1 MGRWAAGGGLGVGDR
16 SPEEGEERERGR
28 EEELWRDSVVWF
40 LGRRL
45 EVAGECRREMVGRRL
60 ERGKGVLGRVRGEM
74 VGGEGLGG
82 GGGGGGEYMG
92 GGGAGGRGQAGKVA
106 AMEEEDRRQIEQQLT
121 PEQLQLFAKENQDM
135 LKHYEDTL
143 DQVRYANTFS
153 DTNFRHRFFVQVLM
167 LATIST
173 E

>member
-1 MGRWAAGGGLGVGDR
+1 M
-16 SPEEGEERERGR
+16 EG
-28 EEELWRDSVVWF
+28 LWRDSVVWF

-45 EVAGECRREMVGRRL
+45 EETGEVRREMVGRRL

-74 VGGEGLGG
+74 GMGMGGEGLGG
-82 GGGGGGEYMG
+82 GGDF
-92 GGGAGGRGQAGKVA
+92 GGGAGGGGGGGGASAGGRGYGGKAAA

-143 DQVRYANTFS
+143 DQVRYVQTPKTPIWQISPNQFS
-153 DTNFRHRFFVQVLM
+153 TMFYIRWY
-167 LATIST
+167 
-173 E
+173 